1 MSTHQVSKPFA
12 AKKSM
17 ADESGMPGTCRSK
30 VGCDA
35 IDEPCTNRIVPALS
49 AAPVRFSH
57 RNSLTSPFVVQCSCP

>member
-1 MSTHQVSKPFA
+1 MSTDQVSKPFD

-17 ADESGMPGTCRSK
+17 AEASGMPGTARSK
-30 VGCDA
+30 VGCEA

-57 RNSLTSPFVVQCSCP
+57 RNNRTSPFVVQCSCP